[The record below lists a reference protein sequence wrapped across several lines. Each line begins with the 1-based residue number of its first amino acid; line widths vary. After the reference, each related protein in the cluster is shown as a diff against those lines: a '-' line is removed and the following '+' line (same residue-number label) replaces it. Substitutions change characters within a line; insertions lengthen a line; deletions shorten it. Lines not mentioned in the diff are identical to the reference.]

1 MNTSVFEKATK
12 NFSPQQ
18 MEFLDELFSKN
29 RSTDEIMKS
38 LELLGV
44 PLTLSDG
51 SLRPFIDIIRD
62 ASKHWAEKI

>member
-1 MNTSVFEKATK
+1 MNTSVFEKTTK

-18 MEFLDELFSKN
+18 VEFLDELFNKN
-29 RSTDEIMKS
+29 HSTEEIMKS
-38 LELLGV
+38 LELLDV

-51 SLRPFIDIIRD
+51 SFRPFTDVIRD

>member
-12 NFSPQQ
+12 KFSSQQ
-18 MEFLDELFSKN
+18 MEFLDELFNKN
-29 RSTDEIMKS
+29 RSVDEIMKS
-38 LELLGV
+38 LELLDV

-51 SLRPFIDIIRD
+51 SFRPFTDIIRD

>member
-1 MNTSVFEKATK
+1 MDTSVFEKATK

-18 MEFLDELFSKN
+18 MEFLDELFNKN
-29 RSTDEIMKS
+29 RSTEEIMKS

-51 SLRPFIDIIRD
+51 SFRPFTDVIRD